1 MVYHLFQVQSNV
13 LKVSMMILKTHP
25 KKVKTKSIPF
35 LDFIW
40 CCVKPKFSTTEIR
53 FTFGYV
59 AKVFIVKELCSLK
72 LNKATG
78 KDGLPPGKLKDSA
91 KYILKQLSH
100 ISSKHI

>member
-1 MVYHLFQVQSNV
+1 M
-13 LKVSMMILKTHP
+13 
-25 KKVKTKSIPF
+25 
-35 LDFIW
+35 
-40 CCVKPKFSTTEIR
+40 KPKFSTTEIR
-53 FTFGYV
+53 FNFGYV

-100 ISSKHI
+100 ITSKHI